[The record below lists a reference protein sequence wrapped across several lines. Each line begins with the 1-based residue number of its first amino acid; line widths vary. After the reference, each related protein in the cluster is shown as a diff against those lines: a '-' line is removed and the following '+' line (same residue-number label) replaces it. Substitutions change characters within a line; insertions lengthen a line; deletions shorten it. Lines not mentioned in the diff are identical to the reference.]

1 MVFKDGEL
9 ELVTGSPGGSR
20 IITTVLQ
27 IIMNVIDHGMNVAEA
42 TAAPR
47 IHHQWTPD
55 ELRVERGISA
65 DTIALLEAKGQNVRV
80 GPTMGSTQTIQ
91 RAHGLLFGAS
101 DARQRGGGVAG
112 Y

>member
-1 MVFKDGEL
+1 
-9 ELVTGSPGGSR
+9 
-20 IITTVLQ
+20 
-27 IIMNVIDHGMNVAEA
+27 MNVAEA

-55 ELRVERGISA
+55 ELRVERGVSV
-65 DTIALLEAKGQNVRV
+65 DTMTLLEAKGHKVRI

-101 DARQRGGGVAG
+101 DTRQRGSGVAG
-112 Y
+112 F